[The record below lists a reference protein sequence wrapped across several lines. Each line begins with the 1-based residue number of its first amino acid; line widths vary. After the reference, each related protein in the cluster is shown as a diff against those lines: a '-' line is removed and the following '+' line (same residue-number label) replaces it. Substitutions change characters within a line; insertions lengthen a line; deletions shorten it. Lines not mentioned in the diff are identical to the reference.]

1 MTVPAGSDLVD
12 PLQVASDAFEG
23 VAEAPHTDG
32 ESTAFDPQPGA
43 PDPLAVLSRAIDA
56 GQGIDADEPGTA
68 KRGLLGRL
76 GRGRLT
82 SSRTAPAAAEA
93 ATDPATAAGPTIHLP
108 QEPPAALPDEPRV
121 TTWAEEFE
129 LASTTGEWPAVVAD
143 QEVAPPG
150 DGAEVT
156 SSAPTPPPAGRR
168 RRRTVDAVTLQQGVA
183 PLAEPQEDR
192 DVAGED
198 SAGAERARLVAVR
211 GAAERHEADRLAVL
225 KGEEDLHRVEYDGAE
240 LAATRAA
247 EVDLLEGTQATDLE
261 ADRQAA
267 EQAEA
272 DRIDADR
279 AAAQQAEDDR
289 LEQLRLV
296 SIASEERWL
305 AAEQAEA
312 DRIDADRAAAQQ
324 AEDDRL
330 EELRLEQLRVTTEQ
344 AELAERARL
353 AAVREASEQAERD
366 RALRAAEETRTAQ
379 ERLVE
384 QMAAAERAERE
395 REARQ
400 AAARESAASKVAPAA
415 VAKARSKSAAVGA
428 EPIPRFIEFRSTS
441 VLRYVFGALFVVCAV
456 AAVIAIF
463 RAVSAGSGEVIVAA
477 AGLTAL
483 AMLSWW
489 AVLSWTPPIVSIS
502 NGLLEITRGA
512 KALSWDLRDPA
523 TEITFRGRPSSRSWR
538 AILRDATGRPATISA
553 RHVDPLQFVEVV
565 EHYQSVGPETEA

>member
-143 QEVAPPG
+143 QEGAPPG

-183 PLAEPQEDR
+183 PLAEPQKDR

-366 RALRAAEETRTAQ
+366 RALR
-379 ERLVE
+379 
-384 QMAAAERAERE
+384 AAERAERE

>member
-183 PLAEPQEDR
+183 PLAEPQKDR

-366 RALRAAEETRTAQ
+366 RALR
-379 ERLVE
+379 
-384 QMAAAERAERE
+384 AAERAERE

>member
-192 DVAGED
+192 DVAGEN

-366 RALRAAEETRTAQ
+366 RALRAAE
-379 ERLVE
+379 
-384 QMAAAERAERE
+384 RAERE

-523 TEITFRGRPSSRSWR
+523 TEITFRGRSSSRSWR